1 MIRLTLTALALA
13 LSGAALA
20 KLPALDDAA
29 KAKAAETAARQAW
42 QAKVDAFKLC
52 NVQDRVAAQYK
63 RTAAT
68 RPAAMPANGMTPVA
82 ANASAAT
89 ATPGAAA
96 AATAA
101 ANSPANSA
109 NPTTASQGG
118 GTPVANVGAAPPAAA
133 GCADPGPFAYNPPS
147 QTPLETS
154 GAHSPAGNAAAPPS
168 VRPESAQ
175 MAPAGPTTPQ
185 SKKP

>member
-1 MIRLTLTALALA
+1 MIRLTLTAVALA

-42 QAKVDAFKLC
+42 QAKLDAYQLC
-52 NVQDRVAAQYK
+52 NVQDRIAAQYK
-63 RTAAT
+63 KTGAVQ
-68 RPAAMPANGMTPVA
+68 PAAAPPAGMTPTA
-82 ANASAAT
+82 ASAT
-89 ATPGAAA
+89 APAAGK
-96 AATAA
+96 TAA
-101 ANSPANSA
+101 P
-109 NPTTASQGG
+109 SQGS
-118 GTPVANVGAAPPAAA
+118 GTPVTNVGAAPTTLPT
-133 GCADPGPFAYNPPS
+133 CANPGPFAYNPPA

-175 MAPAGPTTPQ
+175 MAPAGAATQQ